1 MRTQTL
7 SVIMVVL
14 AMLAPVRGWADG
26 SACGIAG
33 NTYEVLLLS
42 MGTAGQYCDRPG
54 LHHDVFTFDDTSDY
68 LAVDALEHSLLG
80 GYGTYRTHYLQ
91 FEATYVAIDY
101 PVIMYELTLEGFSI
115 NGVLLAGVLEIVYS
129 EFDLAP
135 ATFGFTPRETTS
147 AIFLGLLR

>member
-1 MRTQTL
+1 MRTTVL
-7 SVIMVVL
+7 SLIMLLAVL
-14 AMLAPVRGWADG
+14 AAVPGRAED

-33 NTYEVLLLS
+33 NAYEVLLLS
-42 MGTAGQYCDRPG
+42 MGTAGQYCERPG

-80 GYGTYRTHYLQ
+80 GYGTYRTHDLQ
-91 FEATYVAIDY
+91 FEAAYVAIDY
-101 PVIMYELTLEGFSI
+101 PVVMYELTLEGFSV

-129 EFDLAP
+129 EFDFDP
-135 ATFGFTPRETTS
+135 ANFGFTPRETAT